1 MVLKNLLRRLDLTT
15 LQLFIAVYEEGTL
28 TRAAEREAIAVSA
41 ASKRLLELEQ
51 AVGATLFQR
60 TARGMTLTPAGDT
73 LLYHARRVMRDVE
86 NIGIELAGHASGVRG
101 YVRMMANLSA
111 IVEFLPEDLRAFLAV
126 NEQVKI
132 DLEERPS
139 GGVIGA
145 VADTLADL
153 GICSGDAD
161 TRGLQT
167 AHYRHDTLVVVM
179 RDDHPLA
186 GRERIAFAQTLDSDH
201 VGLHSASSINM
212 RTHMAARQAGRP
224 LRLRIH
230 VPGFDAVCRM
240 VQAGMGVGVLPL
252 KVYRLMGRPLGLAA
266 VALED
271 DWANR
276 SLIIVVREVPTLSP
290 VARLLFD
297 HLCAIEAAG
306 GSAADEI
313 AVGEPRAGAPAASRS
328 VPGDSVVGAS
338 AVGEPPIGGATPSE
352 PSTGD
357 SATGGSTPDD
367 SNPR

>member
-1 MVLKNLLRRLDLTT
+1 MTLKNLHRRLDLTT

-60 TARGMTLTPAGDT
+60 NARGMTLTPAGET
-73 LLYHARRVMRDVE
+73 LLHHARRVMRGIE

-126 NEQVKI
+126 NDRVKI

-139 GGVIGA
+139 GGVVEA
-145 VADTLADL
+145 VADSLADL
-153 GICSGDAD
+153 GICSGEADA
-161 TRGLQT
+161 RGLEAT
-167 AHYRHDTLVVVM
+167 HYRHDALCVVM

-186 GRERIAFAQTLDSDH
+186 ERTSVAFAETLDSDH
-201 VGLHSASSINM
+201 VGLHSASSINA
-212 RTHMAARQAGRP
+212 RTHMAARQAGKP

-240 VQAGMGVGVLPL
+240 IQAGMGVGVLPIN
-252 KVYRLMGRPLGLAA
+252 VYRIMGRPLGLVS

-271 DWANR
+271 DWAER
-276 SLIIVVREVPTLSP
+276 DLIIVTRNAARLSP
-290 VARLLFD
+290 VAMLLFD
-297 HLCAIEAAG
+297 HL
-306 GSAADEI
+306 
-313 AVGEPRAGAPAASRS
+313 RS
-328 VPGDSVVGAS
+328 VEALSGKA
-338 AVGEPPIGGATPSE
+338 
-352 PSTGD
+352 
-357 SATGGSTPDD
+357 
-367 SNPR
+367 